1 MDHADGA
8 RLSSLPGMGGGTATS
23 PPGLPPALRSGPTTT
38 TGEGYSIHV
47 EHAPQAIADL
57 RRAAKALADE
67 AMKVSNLAAITP
79 PGLDVVSA
87 NAVQVFAEV
96 AAGEQGSLRLALLGA
111 AARFQSDAD
120 KLEASLRTYLHADEI
135 SIPVARELT
144 WEGHR

>member
-8 RLSSLPGMGGGTATS
+8 RLSSLPGMGGGTTAS
-23 PPGLPPALRSGPTTT
+23 PPVLPSTLRSRSATT
-38 TGEGYSIHV
+38 TGEAYSIDV

-57 RRAAKALADE
+57 RRAAQALIDE
-67 AMKVSNLAAITP
+67 ARRASDLANIIP

-87 NAVQVFAEV
+87 HAVQVFAEV
-96 AAGEQGSLRLALLGA
+96 AAGERGSLRLALLGA

-120 KLEASLRTYLHADEI
+120 KLEASLRTYLQTDEI
-135 SIPVARELT
+135 SIPAARELT